1 MLQARLVAPIAKLV
15 AKSSCGEWAPI
26 LGHKKGQIARWAC
39 VDDALQLWQDWQF
52 KLNRVAVPVFV
63 LSELERAAAQM
74 GMTSGLLRE
83 GVTTGLKSPDS
94 TGGFRAF
101 FMAMDAPGSSRRAF
115 FLTVPSQATV
125 KSLSSPF
132 DHVLDRIGAVFQ
144 ASPVEQSCEG

>member
-1 MLQARLVAPIAKLV
+1 
-15 AKSSCGEWAPI
+15 
-26 LGHKKGQIARWAC
+26 
-39 VDDALQLWQDWQF
+39 
-52 KLNRVAVPVFV
+52 
-63 LSELERAAAQM
+63 M

-125 KSLSSPF
+125 KSLSSCF

-144 ASPVEQSCEG
+144 AYLVEMAGLGKGCADLPQAGAKA